1 MAKSGQF
8 VYYEAGNFYLYLSL
22 IRHIGILFVALFVL
36 IQPLHRNRSMNQSLL
51 SSQSG
56 IPPGFSSP
64 PPSTIEE
71 QALIWQQVLA
81 HSLNGLVGL
90 IAIRDDSGTIVN
102 FQYRFINQ
110 IALRDTFRGRPND
123 IHDITGKLLTEFFPS
138 ISQTPLWQTYLSVV
152 ETGQPRRVEQNY
164 KEDKRDVWVSQSVSR
179 FGQDGLLLSY
189 NETSE
194 LHLAA
199 RRIAQ
204 QSALLNGVL
213 NSSPNGIIVYEA
225 VYDHLN
231 QITDFQAVLVNQML
245 ETITGQEE
253 LYFIQKPLSA
263 IYPLGPERMQRL
275 RQLIDT
281 GNPLYR
287 DEYIPAL
294 GRWLSMTLTRLNNGF
309 VVTLKDITADRQ
321 VRQQLEDTV
330 QELHRSNKNLEQ
342 FAYVASHD
350 LQEPLRKI
358 VSFGDVL
365 NDQFANDMS
374 ESAADLVRRMQRS
387 AGRMRS
393 LVQDLLTYA
402 RLSGNAAS
410 FGLVDLNHLIVSV
423 LDDLD
428 FTIAEKRATVQLEN
442 LPAIW
447 GDSALLRHLFQNL
460 VSNALKFHKPG
471 TRPHV
476 TVRGHVAASH
486 ELRAS
491 ALLSDNLQSG
501 RRYAIIEVVDNGIGF
516 NERYLDRI
524 FTLFQRL
531 HNQLNFSGTG
541 VGLAICRK
549 IIDLHNGQITAIS
562 QEGQG
567 ATFQLVLPM
576 QELAGPLNHL

>member
-1 MAKSGQF
+1 
-8 VYYEAGNFYLYLSL
+8 
-22 IRHIGILFVALFVL
+22 
-36 IQPLHRNRSMNQSLL
+36 MNQSLL
-51 SSQSG
+51 PSQSG
-56 IPPGFSSP
+56 IPPGLSA

-90 IAIRDDSGTIVN
+90 VALRDATGAIVN

-110 IALRDTFRGRPND
+110 IALRDTFRGRPDD

-138 ISQTPLWQTYLSVV
+138 ILQTPLWQTYVTVV
-152 ETGQPRRVEQNY
+152 ETGQPHRVEQNY
-164 KEDKRDVWVSQSVSR
+164 KADKRDVWVSQSVSS

-189 NETSE
+189 TETSE
-194 LHLAA
+194 LHVAA

-225 VYDHLN
+225 MYDSRN
-231 QITDFQAVLVNQML
+231 QIVDFQAVLVNQML
-245 ETITGQEE
+245 ETMTGQESFF
-253 LYFIQKPLSA
+253 FIQQPLSA
-263 IYPLGPERMQRL
+263 IYPLGPKRMERL
-275 RQLIDT
+275 RELIDT
-281 GNPLYR
+281 SQPFYK
-287 DEYIPAL
+287 DEFFPAL
-294 GRWLSMTLTRLNNGF
+294 GRWLNITLTRLNNGF
-309 VVTLKDITADRQ
+309 VATLKDITDERQ
-321 VRQQLEDTV
+321 VRQQLENTV
-330 QELHRSNKNLEQ
+330 QELHRSNENLEQ

-365 NDQFANDMS
+365 NDQFATDMS
-374 ESAADLVRRMQRS
+374 ESASDLVRRMQRS

-402 RLSGNAAS
+402 RLSGQAEA

-423 LDDLD
+423 ADDLEI
-428 FTIAEKRATVQLEN
+428 TIAEKQATIQLDN

-447 GDSALLRHLFQNL
+447 GDSVLLRHLFQNL

-471 TRPHV
+471 TCPHV
-476 TVRGHVAASH
+476 TIRGHVAKNR
-486 ELRAS
+486 ELWMNSTQADVS
-491 ALLSDNLQSG
+491 QAG
-501 RRYAIIEVVDNGIGF
+501 RRYAIIEVIDNGIGF

-531 HNQLNFSGTG
+531 HNQVNFSGTG
-541 VGLAICRK
+541 VGLAICK
-549 IIDLHNGQITAIS
+549 KVIDLHNGQITAIS
-562 QEGQG
+562 REGEG
-567 ATFQLVLPM
+567 AIFRLVLPM
-576 QELAGPLNHL
+576 Q